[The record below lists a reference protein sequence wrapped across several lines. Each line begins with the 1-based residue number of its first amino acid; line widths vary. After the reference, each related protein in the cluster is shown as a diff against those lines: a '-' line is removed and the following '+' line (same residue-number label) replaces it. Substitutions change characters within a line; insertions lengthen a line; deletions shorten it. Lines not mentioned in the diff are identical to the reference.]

1 MKECP
6 LVESELKQRLD
17 QIQKIIYDFDL
28 EDVSN
33 LTLWATELNKEVEE
47 VLSSRLEELLQS
59 WIKEF
64 TGFEQNGGTLIKECM
79 VLELKQ

>member
-6 LVESELKQRLD
+6 IVESELKQRLD

-33 LTLWATELNKEVEE
+33 LTFWATELNKKVED
-47 VLSSRLEELLQS
+47 VLSIRLEELLKS
-59 WIKEF
+59 WI
-64 TGFEQNGGTLIKECM
+64 
-79 VLELKQ
+79 